1 MKVSSGAVE
10 LAEKCMEEMLRLCAR
25 PLVGEEATE
34 DMVAVQKKSL
44 FDVANKLIFHIT
56 SSNTLVRQQVLVSCL
71 VS

>member
-25 PLVGEEATE
+25 PLVGEETTE